1 MLTFSEP
8 YVPRPA
14 ESETR
19 LARKEQAE
27 VRERDAWFKQ
37 TAFPGVLRWLKAPVV
52 WVALTL

>member
-19 LARKEQAE
+19 LARKEQGE
-27 VRERDAWFKQ
+27 VRERGAWFE
-37 TAFPGVLRWLKAPVV
+37 TDRFSLVYFVG
-52 WVALTL
+52 